1 MTSQTC
7 LSLRAQ
13 LRLGWGD
20 INFSDAEIA
29 ACVSTLQFEVGSG
42 YIRQQQ
48 DILQLGIIHTGAFR
62 LYYFVGKKE
71 MNIRFLLEG
80 DALLDYNQFLSAG
93 NHNFHFEALE
103 KTEIL
108 FINLTKLFAGKDQS
122 FIQSGINKL
131 ITEYIVRISTE
142 HIGANLF
149 MSCEERYIRF
159 FNENPEI
166 FNRVPLY
173 HIASYLGMEKESLSR
188 IRRTIIEKNKRKLQE
203 NTSFKKNILFVGP

>member
-1 MTSQTC
+1 M
-7 LSLRAQ
+7 
-13 LRLGWGD
+13 
-20 INFSDAEIA
+20 
-29 ACVSTLQFEVGSG
+29 
-42 YIRQQQ
+42 
-48 DILQLGIIHTGAFR
+48 
-62 LYYFVGKKE
+62 
-71 MNIRFLLEG
+71 
-80 DALLDYNQFLSAG
+80 
-93 NHNFHFEALE
+93 
-103 KTEIL
+103 
-108 FINLTKLFAGKDQS
+108 FAGKDQS

-149 MSCEERYIRF
+149 MSCEDRYIRF

-203 NTSFKKNILFVGP
+203 NTPYKRNILFVGP